1 MTKRLQIMSWTSLA
15 KAIVYVL
22 IFMNMICRSKSGK
35 ICWNYSERLIL
46 WRSVPISSDQSYY
59 SNIKKCQTNL
69 DLSLFFAWS
78 AAMHISWNIRNFAH
92 DKRVQSP
99 QVSTGFFSTPVIGGS
114 VAEWSARRT
123 RNPGSWVRVPLWPL
137 AGFVLGRPEFK
148 SSAAL
153 INSQLV
159 ASCQLGFLILLCCIW
174 IICF

>member
-46 WRSVPISSDQSYY
+46 WRSVPIPSDQSYY
-59 SNIKKCQTNL
+59 SKIKKCQTNL
-69 DLSLFFAWS
+69 DLPLFFAWS

-92 DKRVQSP
+92 EKKTQSP
-99 QVSTGFFSTPVIGGS
+99 QVATGFFCTQVIEHS

-123 RNPGSWVRVPLWPL
+123 SNP
-137 AGFVLGRPEFK
+137 AVLG
-148 SSAAL
+148 SSPAL
-153 INSQLV
+153 ATCWICSPLSRVQV
-159 ASCQLGFLILLCCIW
+159 LGHACK
-174 IICF
+174 